1 MRFKILL
8 GCLMM
13 GVFALPAHAAPDT
26 VGKVFVGGSASGG
39 LEAPNS
45 ASVFDS
51 SVFGVHPGLSTG
63 LFSLGVGISSE
74 VNFSFLVGYGGWSSQ
89 TFPSSSE
96 VESLIR
102 FTLMGFQWDW
112 IIHEFENSRILLG
125 SSILV
130 SAFNYP
136 NKPVLA
142 GITEDFE
149 PNIISLTPA
158 LIYEHFFGTHL
169 SVGAALSLPLTF
181 SSITWQNNGAANLQ
195 KITQTSFAVTT
206 AFEPLMFVR
215 YYF

>member
-1 MRFKILL
+1 MLI
-8 GCLMM
+8 
-13 GVFALPAHAAPDT
+13 VFQ
-26 VGKVFVGGSASGG
+26 VNVFVFSLCFPSLRLLSQIRSLISRGCC
-39 LEAPNS
+39 PNS
-45 ASVFDS
+45 
-51 SVFGVHPGLSTG
+51 G
-63 LFSLGVGISSE
+63 E
-74 VNFSFLVGYGGWSSQ
+74 QYRWSSQ